1 MADAPL
7 DIANLGRPARVA
19 ILISGRGSNM
29 VALADAMDDPKIP
42 AVLTLVLSDTP
53 DAAGLELAQ
62 NRGIAICV
70 CDRKQYKTRSA
81 QEAAV
86 DTALKKAKI
95 DIICLAGYMRIL
107 SADFVEGWQGRL
119 INIHPSLLPAF
130 KGLNTHARALE
141 AGVKTHGCSVH
152 FVTADFD
159 GGPVIAQSEVIVWAD
174 DNENSLA
181 RRVLAEEHL
190 LYPRALQ
197 MLLDGTAH
205 LAK

>member
-1 MADAPL
+1 MADGPP
-7 DIANLGRPARVA
+7 DFVNLGRPARVA

-29 VALADAMDDPKIP
+29 VALADAVDDPDFP
-42 AVLTLVLSDTP
+42 AELALVLSDKP
-53 DAAGLELAQ
+53 DAAGLALAQ
-62 NRGIAICV
+62 NRGIGTCV

-86 DTALKKAKI
+86 DATLKKANI

-107 SADFVEGWQGRL
+107 SADFVEGWPGRL

-152 FVTADFD
+152 FVTAELD
-159 GGPVIAQSEVIVWAD
+159 GGPVIAQNEVAVWAD
-174 DNENSLA
+174 DSEDSLA

-197 MLLDGTAH
+197 MLLDGTAQ
-205 LAK
+205 LVK